1 MFKDPISIEKM
12 KYKKDKSSANLAI
25 IGLALNVIYFFT
37 MYKNNN
43 NYYFN
48 LSIGMSVLYNLVFML
63 AAFLTSEKLK
73 AYEKAFSYTAI
84 VLGVLQLVRIFNYP
98 LDAYQATFLAKK
110 SFIIC
115 VTCLSL
121 SGISL
126 ITAGVCSY
134 IKSTVLHKFLAE
146 EKAK

>member
-25 IGLALNVIYFFT
+25 IGLALNVVYFLI

-43 NYYFN
+43 NYYFD
-48 LSIGMSVLYNLVFML
+48 LMIGISVLYNLVFML
-63 AAFLTSEKLK
+63 TAFLTSEKLK
-73 AYEKAFSYTAI
+73 AYDKTFGIVAI
-84 VLGVLQLVRIFNYP
+84 IIGVLQLVRIFNYP
-98 LDAYQATFLAKK
+98 LDAYEATFLAKK
-110 SFIIC
+110 SFILC

-126 ITAGVCSY
+126 IAAGICSC
-134 IKSTVLHKFLAE
+134 IKTTVLQQFLAE